1 MLLCLRLA
9 GLLLTGAGGGAPAIS
24 WETPAGCP
32 DEMEVR
38 AQVDALLAGAPADAA
53 RDVQVH
59 LRVDAL
65 PDGGWRL
72 QVTMSEPGG
81 AGRRSLDAASCGELA
96 EAAALLTA
104 IAMHPDLVPLATSGE
119 ATLVPPVR
127 PEPAPAPAIVAPV
140 TATTPAK
147 PVAPAVVATPAPEVS
162 PAPTRPR
169 RSLRWPLGVR
179 AGVGLGA
186 VPGVAALLRL
196 STGVR
201 GRRWGGELAQSFWL
215 PRDFPA
221 AGDARVGGELWLWAA
236 GARGCGYAGPER
248 VEVPLCAAY
257 DVIVVGLEGR
267 EPDPH
272 GQRAVL
278 VFDHRGVPGETEFEA
293 RVAGR

>member
-1 MLLCLRLA
+1 MLISLRLP
-9 GLLLTGAGGGAPAIS
+9 GLLLTGAAWGAPAIS
-24 WETPAGCP
+24 WEAPAGCP
-32 DEMEVR
+32 AEMEVR

-59 LRVDAL
+59 LRAEAL

-81 AGRRSLDAASCGELA
+81 AGRRSLDAANCGELA

-104 IAMHPDLVPLATSGE
+104 IAMHPDLVPPPSAGDV
-119 ATLVPPVR
+119 TLVPPVR
-127 PEPAPAPAIVAPV
+127 PGVASTFV
-140 TATTPAK
+140 K
-147 PVAPAVVATPAPEVS
+147 PVAPVIGTTPAAIVATPALDAAS
-162 PAPTRPR
+162 PAPVRSRR

-201 GRRWGGELAQSFWL
+201 GRRWGALLTQSFWL

-221 AGDARVGGELWLWAA
+221 AGDRGGAWLRVRGPGAGRGAAVRRRRGRGDDGAGDRRAPARPM
-236 GARGCGYAGPER
+236 CR
-248 VEVPLCAAY
+248 V
-257 DVIVVGLEGR
+257 
-267 EPDPH
+267 
-272 GQRAVL
+272 
-278 VFDHRGVPGETEFEA
+278 HRGWC
-293 RVAGR
+293 GRRRRGRTSGSRLRRRSSRSRAEIATRG